1 MNQVS
6 HWFVNA
12 PLVIAHRGASAY
24 APENTM
30 AAFCEAVR
38 LKADAVE
45 LDVKLLKD
53 GNIIVLHDTTLDR
66 TTNGTGSVYQYVYD
80 EIKFLDAGSHFS
92 TQFSDERIP
101 TLGEIFEEIGNDI
114 LINVELTNYARPWDK
129 LPLKVI
135 HLVHQYHLEKRIL
148 LSSFNPW
155 ALILAKRVDPEI
167 PRALLISPGERG
179 VVRFL
184 LKKIVDYV
192 AVHPHLS
199 LVSKRLMSDAK
210 RNHKKVNVWTVNE
223 RVEMVDLL
231 ALGVDGLI
239 TDFPDIARNV
249 VDESQDG

>member
-1 MNQVS
+1 MNQIS

-24 APENTM
+24 APENTV
-30 AAFCEAVR
+30 AAFCEAVKM
-38 LKADAVE
+38 KADAVE
-45 LDVKLLKD
+45 LDAKLLKD

-66 TTNGTGSVYQYVYD
+66 TTNGTGPVYQYVYD
-80 EIKFLDAGSHFS
+80 DIKFLDAGSHFS
-92 TQFSDERIP
+92 THFSDERIP

-135 HLVHQYHLEKRIL
+135 RLVHQYHLEKRIL

-155 ALILAKRVDPEI
+155 ALVAAKRVDPEI
-167 PRALLISPGERG
+167 PRALLVHPGEKG
-179 VVRFL
+179 VIRYL
-184 LKKIVDYV
+184 LRKIVDH
-192 AVHPHLS
+192 AAFHPHLS
-199 LVSKRLMSDAK
+199 LVSDKQMSVAK
-210 RNHKKVNVWTVNE
+210 RDHKMVNVWTVNE